1 MRPAMQ
7 YLPTLR
13 VHPPHPRL
21 HPQVQSIRN
30 PPSSIKIVCDI
41 RQQGWDVLLSE
52 KICAGAKVS
61 TAQIAQKPLPLM
73 RWFNCSPGPRGKER
87 FKKAD
92 LQHDEIFI
100 YLARFPLDRL
110 SPHPLLGLPWPE
122 QSP

>member
-1 MRPAMQ
+1 MQ
-7 YLPTLR
+7 YLPTRR
-13 VHPPHPRL
+13 VHPHHQRL

-41 RQQGWDVLLSE
+41 RQQSWDVLLSE
-52 KICAGAKVS
+52 KICAGTKVS
-61 TAQIAQKPLPLM
+61 TAQIASEAVA
-73 RWFNCSPGPRGKER
+73 FDEVVNCSPGPLGKER

-110 SPHPLLGLPWPE
+110 SPH
-122 QSP
+122 